1 MHQMSAY
8 QRVSDEQVSRT
19 MSVSRDEGTPHERPG
34 EVGVDMSEI
43 GGRLRDGVLQDIT
56 AISMLIL
63 GARQALHRGVDP
75 HEVDRLLA
83 QAQSAAEGDLEELRA
98 VIDDLRPAA

>member
-1 MHQMSAY
+1 MHRTSMTTNTSEGSGDPAP
-8 QRVSDEQVSRT
+8 RVDT
-19 MSVSRDEGTPHERPG
+19 
-34 EVGVDMSEI
+34 SEI

-83 QAQSAAEGDLEELRA
+83 QAQCAAEGDLEELRA